1 MYRDTLVCTV
11 GTSLLGNLDRSQD
24 AQLQKSTKD
33 NNPTM
38 AAKRLASFDL
48 SDRILGAE
56 INSTYSIWNQKYLSE
71 KKNLYL
77 LRSDTDSGDFV
88 SRILEQYFQAG
99 PISFEQI
106 KRIKLQGLTDTDPER
121 FRREGLRSLVRHVA
135 EIVNRTGNN
144 RIVIN
149 ATGGY
154 KAQISFAGMI
164 GQALEI
170 PVCYMFEGFNK
181 VIQLPPQPISLDFTF
196 WMDHVDRFFALS
208 QDALY
213 EDPTQDDPRFGSL
226 VECEDVE
233 GTPFSV
239 LSPVGQLFHESF
251 RYRFAL
257 QRQNMLPAKSTIP
270 LAEKVIKYEDKNEGK
285 HPGLASYLEGIL
297 KYPYVKRI
305 YTHYYNPNLPET
317 NAFKPSI
324 KGGISQVMG
333 IFSDGKATSKFD
345 VVTTA
350 QSKGERDAVLAD
362 LHEYISAQ

>member
-1 MYRDTLVCTV
+1 V
-11 GTSLLGNLDRSQD
+11 GTSLLGNLERAKDP
-24 AQLQKSTKD
+24 QLQKSINN

-38 AAKRLASFDL
+38 ASKRLASFDP
-48 SDRILGAE
+48 SDRTLGAE
-56 INSTYSIWNQKYLSE
+56 INSVYSILNQNYLSE
-71 KKNLYL
+71 KKNLCL

-88 SRILEQYFQAG
+88 SRILEQYFQTG
-99 PISFEQI
+99 PMAFDQV
-106 KRIKLQGLTDTDPER
+106 KRTKVHGLTDNDPER
-121 FRREGLRSLVRHVA
+121 FRREGLRSLVRLVA

-170 PVCYMFEGFNK
+170 PVCYMFEGFTK

-196 WMDHVDRFFALS
+196 WMDNVDTFFALS
-208 QDALY
+208 QDNAY
-213 EDPTQDDPRFGSL
+213 QDPTQDDPRFASL
-226 VECEDVE
+226 VESVDLD
-233 GTPFSV
+233 GTTFSV

-257 QRQNMLPAKSTIP
+257 QRQNMLPEQSGMRP
-270 LAEKVIKYEDKNEGK
+270 EEKVIKYEDKNEGK
-285 HPGLASYLEGIL
+285 HAGLTSYLEGIL

-305 YTHYYNPNLPET
+305 YTHYYNPDLPET
-317 NAFKPSI
+317 NAFKPST

-350 QSKGERDAVLAD
+350 QNKGERDAVLAD
-362 LHEYISAQ
+362 LHEYLSA